1 MKFNGEVGNFGI
13 YSEKVVNNIREMREP
28 FRFFVSSV
36 KWVGFNSSTLMS
48 NMIKD
53 FKESLHINMV
63 NLYHCI

>member
-36 KWVGFNSSTLMS
+36 KWVG
-48 NMIKD
+48 
-53 FKESLHINMV
+53 V
-63 NLYHCI
+63 